1 MSALLRTTLERLML
15 REDLAEE
22 EAAALLDA
30 LTEPALDPH
39 LASALLV
46 ALRSKGETAAEVRGF
61 ARAMRARARR
71 PQIPPGTPIVD
82 VVGTGGDASGSLNI
96 STGVALL
103 SAACGLRVVK
113 HGNRSVSSRS
123 GSADTLEALGLKL
136 PLDEER
142 AGACLAAAG
151 FTFLFAPHY
160 HPATKA
166 IARVRAALG
175 VRTVFNMLGPLTNPA
190 APPFSLVGAFSLP
203 AAELMA
209 NAFLG
214 LPIERVMV
222 IHGEPGWD
230 EATPIGPFHVFD
242 VRAGTVTHSV
252 RDASAYGIAKCKAED
267 LAGGDAN
274 YNAGRLRA
282 VLEGREHGAHRDAVV
297 LGAALVLELTGGEPE
312 PGAAARA
319 ATRAIDDGRAAQLL
333 AALARF
339 GSGGS

>member
-1 MSALLRTTLERLML
+1 MSALLRTTLEKLMN
-15 REDLAEE
+15 RENLAEE

-30 LTEPALDPH
+30 LTDATPDPH

-71 PQIPPGTPIVD
+71 PQIPPGSPIVD

-113 HGNRSVSSRS
+113 HGNRSVSSKS

-142 AGACLAAAG
+142 AGACLAATG

-166 IARVRAALG
+166 IAQVRAALG
-175 VRTVFNMLGPLTNPA
+175 IRTVFNMLGPLTNPA

-230 EATPIGPFHVFD
+230 EATPVGPFHLFD
-242 VRAGTVTHSV
+242 VGSGKVTHSI
-252 RDASAYGIAKCKAED
+252 RDASLYGIAACEPAH
-267 LAGGDAN
+267 LAGGDAH

-282 VLEGREHGAHRDAVV
+282 VLEGREHGPHRDAIV
-297 LGAALVLELTGGEPE
+297 LGAALVLELVGSESE

-319 ATRAIDDGRAAQLL
+319 AAHAIDDGRAAQQL
-333 AALARF
+333 ATLARF
-339 GSGGS
+339 ASGGT